1 MFGMFQSL
9 TLIPA
14 EGKSRRGYRIK
25 RILLTPR
32 NENDPKA
39 FMASASGKMVPLF
52 G

>member
-1 MFGMFQSL
+1 MFGTFQRL
-9 TLIPA
+9 TLIPP
-14 EGKSRRGYRIK
+14 EGKSRRGYWIK

-39 FMASASGKMVPLF
+39 FIASPSRRTVPLF